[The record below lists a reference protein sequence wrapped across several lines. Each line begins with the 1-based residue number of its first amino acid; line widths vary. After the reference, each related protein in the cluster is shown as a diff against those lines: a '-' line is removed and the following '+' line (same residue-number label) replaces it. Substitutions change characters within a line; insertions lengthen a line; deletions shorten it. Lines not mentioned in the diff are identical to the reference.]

1 MIWKILK
8 SGDGKATDSGG
19 MLLSLEMLSAL
30 KYLTAEGGKWVSV
43 VCLGVW
49 KDGGSRL
56 WV

>member
-8 SGDGKATDSGG
+8 SGDCKAADNGG
-19 MLLSLEMLSAL
+19 MLRSLEMLSAL
-30 KYLTAEGGKWVSV
+30 RYLTAEGGKWVSV

-49 KDGGSRL
+49 EDGGSRL